1 MTLTEARE
9 AINRIHDG
17 DYNLTDDMR
26 EDLRRLHDSVDEQ
39 AGMAAYWERH
49 DKALAD
55 LSSKFD
61 DFRRTYV
68 NNVLTGQ
75 AAIDAHEYDM
85 RHDDLAPAPSAKE
98 LIDRMY
104 TVENLTR

>member
-39 AGMAAYWERH
+39 AGMEAYWERH

-68 NNVLTGQ
+68 NNVLTGR
-75 AAIDAHEYDM
+75 AAIDAH
-85 RHDDLAPAPSAKE
+85 DLAPAPSAKE